1 MIAQSVTL
9 HVTVDHLP
17 GPPRVRV
24 NRGIHGPRIPIPNPH
39 NVRDLEKALITAGL
53 IATSAFIN
61 YYEDQEPNGDPPPPR
76 A

>member
-24 NRGIHGPRIPIPNPH
+24 NRGIYGPRIPIPNPN

-61 YYEDQEPNGDPPPPR
+61 YYEDQETNGDPPPPR